1 MARATVAVSDA
12 PRGMWLITAGAI
24 GLSIALHVVPQ
35 LLRDWFD
42 PAWSMLVLMLV
53 DACVVALIIR
63 SRTALLV
70 GVLLAALLAVAVW
83 SHQQILAVLPSVALN
98 LMLASVF
105 GATLRAGETP
115 LIVRHCRTR
124 PGRPRTEVRAL
135 SARTDAGVGDIFRCD
150 GRLVGAV
157 DAVCPFR
164 MVVALRQRA
173 CLASDRCDVHR
184 GVGRA
189 PPGLQ
194 GAASA
199 HAAKHRDEDS
209 GLSKTSGSQADEAA
223 RRMTSELL
231 IGHRAPDARIA
242 VRAGAPIGAGQFVAD
257 VMALAQQLPPAQYVL
272 NSCRDR
278 YLFAVGFC
286 AALITGRTSLLPP
299 SRAPEVLAQL
309 SLRFP
314 DTIYLTDEAG
324 HIVALSGTAEPTYWQ
339 PSAGASAWPP
349 PAIAREH
356 VAAIAFTSGSTGE
369 PQPQLKTWGGVADG
383 ARAETVALQLD
394 EAPMNDV
401 VLIGTVSP
409 QHMYGFEST
418 VLMALHGPC
427 AFAAEHPLHPD
438 EVRAVT
444 TQIGGR
450 RVLITAPVHL
460 WALAESA
467 RSMPALDRVV
477 SATAPLALELAQRC
491 ESMWDTR
498 VFEVYGCTETGMV
511 ATRRTV
517 DGPVWTT
524 MRDVRIEV
532 ARRRVSRLRR
542 SRPAWT
548 AGGSAAADHRFDVR
562 ARRPRRRCRQHRRQA
577 CVAGR
582 AEPDAVVDRRCY
594 RRRDLRAAAR
604 GRLNARAAL
613 DCAGRCPGD
622 HAGRVAGRAARADR
636 CGILAPPIAPCRC
649 VAAQRAGKIAA
660 GPSCWRWQKR
670 RCVRAGVNRRRVGP
684 LPGLAML
691 VLIRAG

>member
-1 MARATVAVSDA
+1 
-12 PRGMWLITAGAI
+12 
-24 GLSIALHVVPQ
+24 
-35 LLRDWFD
+35 
-42 PAWSMLVLMLV
+42 
-53 DACVVALIIR
+53 
-63 SRTALLV
+63 
-70 GVLLAALLAVAVW
+70 
-83 SHQQILAVLPSVALN
+83 
-98 LMLASVF
+98 
-105 GATLRAGETP
+105 
-115 LIVRHCRTR
+115 
-124 PGRPRTEVRAL
+124 
-135 SARTDAGVGDIFRCD
+135 
-150 GRLVGAV
+150 
-157 DAVCPFR
+157 
-164 MVVALRQRA
+164 
-173 CLASDRCDVHR
+173 
-184 GVGRA
+184 
-189 PPGLQ
+189 
-194 GAASA
+194 
-199 HAAKHRDEDS
+199 
-209 GLSKTSGSQADEAA
+209 
-223 RRMTSELL
+223 MTSELL

-278 YLFAVGFC
+278 YLFAVGFG
-286 AALITGRTSLLPP
+286 AALIAGRTSLLPP

-532 ARRRVSRLRR
+532 RGGEFHAYGGHVQPGPLADRLRPITDSTFELEGR
-542 SRPAWT
+542 AGDVVNIGGKRASLEGLNRMLLSIDGVIDGAIFEPPPVAGSTREQRLIALVVAPAITRAELLAALRAQIDAAFLPRPLLRVDALPRN
-548 AGGSAAADHRFDVR
+548 AQGKLPR
-562 ARRPRRRCRQHRRQA
+562 AELLAVAEKALRATRRQPK
-577 CVAGR
+577 AGR
-582 AEPDAVVDRRCY
+582 TVA
-594 RRRDLRAAAR
+594 RA
-604 GRLNARAAL
+604 GNARV
-613 DCAGRCPGD
+613 D
-622 HAGRVAGRAARADR
+622 
-636 CGILAPPIAPCRC
+636 
-649 VAAQRAGKIAA
+649 
-660 GPSCWRWQKR
+660 
-670 RCVRAGVNRRRVGP
+670 
-684 LPGLAML
+684 
-691 VLIRAG
+691 